1 MSAAFLARY
10 DRRLWDAIGGEL
22 QVSTQLQKIGRHRL
36 LLNFVI
42 GKAAR
47 NREIGELIAGM
58 IANEVP
64 KKKLANPLFYLK
76 LLFS

>member
-1 MSAAFLARY
+1 M
-10 DRRLWDAIGGEL
+10 
-22 QVSTQLQKIGRHRL
+22 QKIGRSRRL
-36 LLNFVI
+36 LNLVI

-47 NREIGELIAGM
+47 NRDIGDLIAGM

-64 KKKLANPLFYLK
+64 KAKLANPLFYLK